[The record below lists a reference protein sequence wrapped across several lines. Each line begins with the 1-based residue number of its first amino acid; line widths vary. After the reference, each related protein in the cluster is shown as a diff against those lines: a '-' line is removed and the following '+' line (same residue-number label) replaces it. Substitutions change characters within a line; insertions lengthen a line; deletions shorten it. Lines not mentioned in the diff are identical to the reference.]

1 MIIITGAA
9 GFIGFHLS
17 KKLLSEGHR
26 ILGID
31 NLNDYYDVN
40 LKKERLKLLKETY
53 KGSDLFKF
61 IKCDLKDSNKI
72 NNIFKKNKPKIV
84 INLAAQAGVRYS
96 IENPKSYIDSNLV
109 GFGNILECCRTH
121 EIEHLIFAS
130 SSSVYGGNRSLPF
143 KEDDGVNHPVSLY
156 AATKRANELMAH
168 TYSHLYKLPTTG
180 LRFFTVYGPWGRPDM
195 GYFIFTSKILKGE
208 TIKIFNN
215 GDMMRDFTYI
225 DDIVDG
231 IKSLIYKSPTTNNN
245 FDLNMP
251 KPSESWAPF
260 KLFNLGNSTPI
271 KLMSFIK
278 TIEEALGL
286 EAKKEFLPMQMG
298 DVEATYAD
306 MKLLDNWINF
316 KPKTTIK
323 KGIGE
328 FTKWYLKYYKI

>member
-1 MIIITGAA
+1 
-9 GFIGFHLS
+9 
-17 KKLLSEGHR
+17 
-26 ILGID
+26 
-31 NLNDYYDVN
+31 
-40 LKKERLKLLKETY
+40 
-53 KGSDLFKF
+53 
-61 IKCDLKDSNKI
+61 
-72 NNIFKKNKPKIV
+72 
-84 INLAAQAGVRYS
+84 
-96 IENPKSYIDSNLV
+96 
-109 GFGNILECCRTH
+109 
-121 EIEHLIFAS
+121 
-130 SSSVYGGNRSLPF
+130 
-143 KEDDGVNHPVSLY
+143 
-156 AATKRANELMAH
+156 MAH
-168 TYSHLYKLPTTG
+168 TYSHLCKFSTG

-231 IKSLIYKSPTTNNN
+231 IKSLIYKGPTTNNN

-260 KLFNLGNSTPI
+260 KLFNLGNSSPI

-323 KGIGE
+323 KGIEE
-328 FTKWYLKYYKI
+328 FTRWYLKYYKI